1 MTTEDGASYSQA
13 NVHNQ
18 VREDILKADIKQIE
32 ETLNQQLI
40 IPYCRFNFGEL
51 ENYPKLEL
59 FKPDVKNIE
68 LIINAVNNLSSK
80 GLKVKAKEIREMLGL
95 SEPEEQDEIIGGIDE
110 TIKDNGKE
118 DFEKNNYELN
128 SAVLNNDI
136 SEDEYKDDYIAI
148 EDDIINVLEKTLNK
162 CKDFE
167 ELKKELEELTLNWNP
182 KKQAELMAAAFFM
195 ARAKG
200 DNDFDKDTN
209 L

>member
-1 MTTEDGASYSQA
+1 
-13 NVHNQ
+13 
-18 VREDILKADIKQIE
+18 
-32 ETLNQQLI
+32 
-40 IPYCRFNFGEL
+40 
-51 ENYPKLEL
+51 
-59 FKPDVKNIE
+59 
-68 LIINAVNNLSSK
+68 
-80 GLKVKAKEIREMLGL
+80 MLGL

-110 TIKDNGKE
+110 TIKDNGKK

-148 EDDIINVLEKTLNK
+148 EDDIINILEKTLNK